1 MIELATQTGDNM
13 TRNRSIAFALSCA
26 LAVLAAGCGGGNGGG
41 GDAAALAAAIAAA
54 NAAAAG
60 ASGPGSAPPALRA
73 AFKERCSGL
82 VGKTVGPGSIATAEV
97 VAASATTLQTCQ
109 VHGAI
114 VSSPT
119 STINFR
125 IDLPEDSVWNQRL
138 VQIGGGGYD
147 GVVVGPDLVML
158 ANGDVYKRGYAW
170 VSADGGVQVPD
181 LSSTL
186 NNPSAFDNFAFAY
199 HPQVL
204 KVASAAIQSIYG
216 KPAARTYFY
225 GMSTGGREA
234 LLQAQRYP
242 QSYDGIVAGEPV
254 VDYSN
259 VIQRGIA
266 LAKLAF
272 SNNGAGWLSP
282 AKIKLFGDAQMAACD
297 GLDGAVDG
305 VISHVSACR
314 FDVRTLRCPGGADS
328 GDSCLSDPQIAS
340 VDFMRTDFTLP
351 VPVAN
356 GITRAPAW
364 GVGGEAAAAGNWTI
378 AQFGASPTAPASQ
391 LYFFSDWWLK
401 YQVTSNVNTTVL
413 GYTPGSDPA
422 RWLELSEKVNA
433 TNPDLSAFAGRGAK
447 LLLWAG
453 ASDNLVPPGYA
464 TDYYQSVVGKLGQ
477 ETTDSFMRFY
487 MLPGVVHGPGGPG
500 AGIVDN
506 LAILENWVEKGKAP
520 DDSLTAARLAADG
533 KRVEMTRPLCRYPT
547 WPKYRGAGDQNLA
560 ASFSCAYD

>member
-1 MIELATQTGDNM
+1 
-13 TRNRSIAFALSCA
+13 
-26 LAVLAAGCGGGNGGG
+26 
-41 GDAAALAAAIAAA
+41 AAIAAA
-54 NAAAAG
+54 NAG
-60 ASGPGSAPPALRA
+60 ANGLGSAPPAPRA

-82 VGKTVGPGSIATAEV
+82 VGKAVGPGSIATAEV
-97 VAASATTLQTCQ
+97 MAASATTLQTCQ
-109 VHGAI
+109 VRGAI

-204 KVASAAIQSIYG
+204 KAASAAIQSIYG

-340 VDFMRTDFTLP
+340 VDFMRSDFTLP

-413 GYTPGSDPA
+413 GYTPGADPA

-533 KRVEMTRPLCRYPT
+533 KSVEMTRPLCCYPT
-547 WPKYRGAGDQNLA
+547 WPKYRGTGDKNLA

>member
-1 MIELATQTGDNM
+1 M
-13 TRNRSIAFALSCA
+13 TRNRSIAFALSCT
-26 LAVLAAGCGGGNGGG
+26 LAALAAGCGGGSGGG

-60 ASGPGSAPPALRA
+60 ANGPGSAPPAPRA

-82 VGKTVGPGSIATAEV
+82 VGKAVGPGSIVTAEV
-97 VAASATTLQTCQ
+97 MAASATTLQTCQ
-109 VHGAI
+109 VRGAI

-305 VISHVSACR
+305 VISNVSACR

-328 GDSCLSDPQIAS
+328 GDSCLSDAQIAS
-340 VDFMRTDFTLP
+340 VDFMRSDFTLP

-506 LAILENWVEKGKAP
+506 LAILENWVEKSKAP

-547 WPKYRGAGDQNLA
+547 WPKYRGTGDQNLA
-560 ASFSCAYD
+560 TSFSCAYD

>member
-1 MIELATQTGDNM
+1 
-13 TRNRSIAFALSCA
+13 
-26 LAVLAAGCGGGNGGG
+26 
-41 GDAAALAAAIAAA
+41 
-54 NAAAAG
+54 
-60 ASGPGSAPPALRA
+60 
-73 AFKERCSGL
+73 
-82 VGKTVGPGSIATAEV
+82 
-97 VAASATTLQTCQ
+97 
-109 VHGAI
+109 
-114 VSSPT
+114 
-119 STINFR
+119 
-125 IDLPEDSVWNQRL
+125 
-138 VQIGGGGYD
+138 
-147 GVVVGPDLVML
+147 
-158 ANGDVYKRGYAW
+158 
-170 VSADGGVQVPD
+170 
-181 LSSTL
+181 
-186 NNPSAFDNFAFAY
+186 
-199 HPQVL
+199 
-204 KVASAAIQSIYG
+204 
-216 KPAARTYFY
+216 
-225 GMSTGGREA
+225 
-234 LLQAQRYP
+234 
-242 QSYDGIVAGEPV
+242 
-254 VDYSN
+254 
-259 VIQRGIA
+259 
-266 LAKLAF
+266 
-272 SNNGAGWLSP
+272 
-282 AKIKLFGDAQMAACD
+282 
-297 GLDGAVDG
+297 
-305 VISHVSACR
+305 
-314 FDVRTLRCPGGADS
+314 
-328 GDSCLSDPQIAS
+328 
-340 VDFMRTDFTLP
+340 
-351 VPVAN
+351 VAN

-413 GYTPGSDPA
+413 GYTPGSDSA